1 MSRAKITGTVQA
13 LASAAAAVLV
23 AACGAGGGHGQHNLS
38 GRADEHGG
46 GNSPGRALVTGTF
59 VRVGGPLGPGG
70 QQPPERPLRGT
81 VQFRSASGHLVTV
94 QVGRTGHFRVY
105 LRPGTYA
112 VTGRSP
118 QILQVSS
125 TGGTATETR
134 CSQPLHVTIRGW
146 HAAKVTVVCA
156 VP

>member
-1 MSRAKITGTVQA
+1 MRRAMTRVVPA
-13 LASAAAAVLV
+13 LASAAVAVLV
-23 AACGAGGGHGQHNLS
+23 SACGAGAGHGQHNVP
-38 GRADEHGG
+38 GRAGEHGG
-46 GNSPGRALVTGTF
+46 GNDQGRALVTGTF
-59 VRVGGPLGPGG
+59 VRVGGPLGPDG
-70 QQPPERPLRGT
+70 QQPPELRLRGT

-94 QVGRTGHFRVY
+94 RVGRTGHFTVY

-125 TGGTATETR
+125 TGGTGIETR
-134 CSQPLHVTIRGW
+134 CSLPLHVTIRAW
-146 HAAKVTVVCA
+146 HPAKVTVTCA